1 MRIRINSF
9 LFFLLL
15 SCTICYAQE
24 QHSGI
29 IKDLPRINAEIT
41 KYFLSATKLKS
52 ETFPIPVSSFNY
64 ELNSE
69 AKTLKERYWIGS
81 EAQAETSISVELFWE
96 SPIQGKPSFSTYL
109 ELDQESFL
117 AKLSDPFSASFAGG
131 FKMAFPKQERKI
143 VFLEGSERRSIIV
156 ILTPVIENSLW
167 GVAICPRHFQEDASQ
182 YDVSTLKDTGYSL
195 KKLRFAAKASARGKI
210 STVGYPAYARA
221 AILVSPELNPTSPFE
236 DVSRVADP
244 KVSVIYRPKGDQPLN
259 EVVAGLGR
267 AGIEASL
274 NLTLA
279 SGSRRNFKFSS
290 TLQVESV
297 KLETEDSVIIDGII
311 HPVAGG
317 DCVLIERADA
327 REENYSEALK

>member
-117 AKLSDPFSASFAGG
+117 AKLSDPFSASF
-131 FKMAFPKQERKI
+131 QN
-143 VFLEGSERRSIIV
+143 RR
-156 ILTPVIENSLW
+156 E
-167 GVAICPRHFQEDASQ
+167 
-182 YDVSTLKDTGYSL
+182 
-195 KKLRFAAKASARGKI
+195 KLYFWKAQK
-210 STVGYPAYARA
+210 
-221 AILVSPELNPTSPFE
+221 E
-236 DVSRVADP
+236 
-244 KVSVIYRPKGDQPLN
+244 
-259 EVVAGLGR
+259 EVL
-267 AGIEASL
+267 
-274 NLTLA
+274 
-279 SGSRRNFKFSS
+279 
-290 TLQVESV
+290 
-297 KLETEDSVIIDGII
+297 
-311 HPVAGG
+311 
-317 DCVLIERADA
+317 
-327 REENYSEALK
+327 